1 VNTVSGKFE
10 SQGQWLK
17 RKYDV
22 MNTKTAMLDK
32 ILDENKLFFYENGQ
46 EIAKYMGP
54 GRYDIYP
61 DSMQEGIF
69 ASKDFRYPEGG
80 TDVSY

>member
-1 VNTVSGKFE
+1 
-10 SQGQWLK
+10 
-17 RKYDV
+17 